1 MKNREQTIYDI
12 HSEKFKHLKKV
23 ESIGLQRVDINELN
37 KRLNVAKRSSFFYT
51 ILTVIMSL
59 SSLIILTLI
68 SIKF

>member
-37 KRLNVAKRSSFFYT
+37 KRLNVAKRSSFLYT
-51 ILTVIMSL
+51 ILIVIMSL